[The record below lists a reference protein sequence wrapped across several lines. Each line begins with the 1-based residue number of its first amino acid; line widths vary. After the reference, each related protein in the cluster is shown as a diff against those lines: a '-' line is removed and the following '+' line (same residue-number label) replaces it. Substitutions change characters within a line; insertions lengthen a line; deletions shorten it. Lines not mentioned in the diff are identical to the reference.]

1 VPRLERLLAAYGD
14 DGDDEAFAVRF
25 IAWDRA
31 SPDVDAARIVTEI
44 VSVSADEAGRL
55 LRLSDEAIMGAIRW
69 MAEATLFSVADRAEL
84 LREGLRSPDRFAE
97 GGMIAFLE
105 TAATLE
111 DAEFRRSAAALGH
124 RLDRFQ

>member
-44 VSVSADEAGRL
+44 VSVSTDEAGRL
-55 LRLSDEAIMGAIRW
+55 LRLSDDVIEGAIRW
-69 MAEATLFSVADRAEL
+69 MAEATSFSVANRAEL
-84 LREGLRSPDRFAE
+84 LRDGLASRGRPGDN
-97 GGMIAFLE
+97 GLIAFLE
-105 TAATLE
+105 TAGALD

-124 RLDRFQ
+124 R